1 MLETK
6 QLMEAIYFHSI
17 ESQWLPSTVG
27 FFFCVHEN
35 NETRAGLEQLEGVND
50 DRV

>member
-17 ESQWLPSTVG
+17 ESNSY
-27 FFFCVHEN
+27 
-35 NETRAGLEQLEGVND
+35 RQLLDSSFVFM
-50 DRV
+50 RITKLVQV